1 MSAAPADPPPPVS
14 RRGRAEELRILKVLA
29 LAGADRESI
38 EIASGEVG
46 RRIGGSQQAADRHLV
61 ALEKRGE
68 IMRTLQGRHP
78 RVAITPQGMDALRAE
93 YVGFRRI
100 FEGPSRLRFQGTVVS
115 GLGEGRYYLSQ
126 PGYSSQFPPHVGY
139 TPFPGTLN
147 VRLDRDTLRR
157 VAVIRHWTGIR
168 IDGFQDGGRTFG
180 GATCYPAQLKG
191 RAAHLIR
198 PDRTHYEDVV
208 EFIAPVSLRETLDLK
223 DQTIV
228 DVELE
233 EP

>member
-1 MSAAPADPPPPVS
+1 VSDAPAQPSLHVS
-14 RRGRAEELRILKVLA
+14 RRGRGEELRILKALA

-46 RRIGGSQQAADRHLV
+46 RRVGASQQAADRHLV

-93 YVGFRRI
+93 YVGLRRI

-126 PGYSSQFPPHVGY
+126 PGYSSQFPPQVGY
-139 TPFPGTLN
+139 APFPGTLN
-147 VRLDRDTLRR
+147 VRVDRDTLRR
-157 VAVIRHWTGIR
+157 VAVIRHWSGIR
-168 IDGFQDGGRTFG
+168 IEGFQDAGRTFG
-180 GATCYPAQLKG
+180 GATCYPARLKG
-191 RAAHLIR
+191 SAAHLIR
-198 PDRTHYEDVV
+198 PDRTHYEEVV
-208 EFIAPVSLRETLDLK
+208 EFIAPISLRETLDLK

>member
-1 MSAAPADPPPPVS
+1 MNAASPEPPPHVS
-14 RRGRAEELRILKVLA
+14 RRSRAEELRILKALA
-29 LAGADRESI
+29 LAGADKESI
-38 EIASGEVG
+38 AIASGEVG
-46 RRIGGSQQAADRHLV
+46 RRVGASQQAADRHLV

-68 IMRTLQGRHP
+68 ILRTLQGRHP
-78 RVAITPQGMDALRAE
+78 RVAITPLGMDALRAE

-126 PGYSSQFPPHVGY
+126 PGYSSQFPPRVGY
-139 TPFPGTLN
+139 LPFPGTLN

-168 IDGFQDGGRTFG
+168 IEGFQDSGRTFG
-180 GATCYPAQLKG
+180 GATCFPAHLQGSLC
-191 RAAHLIR
+191 HLIR

-208 EFIAPVSLRETLDLK
+208 EFIAPISLRETLSLK
-223 DQTIV
+223 DHSPV